1 MIEGAAAIDLSALA
15 NLDRLLEVLF
25 LVLLGAMVFYGLC
38 RRGGKGRLWERL
50 FTGSALGGL
59 ILQGSLFLGRAGRT
73 GLRGMEEAHETPGM
87 GPSAETWASLHA
99 IGELLAGTG
108 FLLAGIAFIYLGWLE
123 RRSFPEQRVPEG
135 EETV

>member
-1 MIEGAAAIDLSALA
+1 MIERAAAIDLSALA

-38 RRGGKGRLWERL
+38 RRGREGRSWEL
-50 FTGSALGGL
+50 VFAGSALTGL
-59 ILQGSLFLGRAGRT
+59 ILQGALFLGRAGRT

-99 IGELLAGTG
+99 IGELLAGAS

-123 RRSFPEQRVPEG
+123 RRSFPGKRTPEG
-135 EETV
+135 EEIV